1 MIIIGLFSSI
11 GSAIGG
17 IASTIIGGNQNKKEA
32 EKNRDWQ
39 EEMSNT
45 SVQRRMEDLREA
57 GLNPL
62 LAVNSASA
70 GASTPSGAQANID
83 TTGIHSGINNGF
95 QLALQ
100 AKNIEAEVDKKRAET
115 DATRD
120 KMITEELNR
129 QGMSLDNLG
138 KEKGLRTEELRQNY
152 LNAQTDNERA
162 KILTEFARRN
172 NIDQNT
178 RNQLQN
184 QLDMIF
190 DLNVKKMNPALTRE
204 GLEDSHE
211 ANLYSNPSRFIA
223 VTNKRAERAVT
234 SRFKGDPVKSIIK
247 SMLPSNA
254 QGVKVKTIRG
264 GSRTRW
270 KP

>member
-17 IASTIIGGNQNKKEA
+17 IGSSIVSGIFNKGEA
-32 EKNRDWQ
+32 EKNREFQ
-39 EEMSNT
+39 QQMSDT
-45 SVQRRMEDLREA
+45 SIQRRMADLREA

-62 LAVNSASA
+62 LATSSASA
-70 GASTPSGAQANID
+70 GASTPAGAQANID
-83 TTGIHSGINNGF
+83 TSGIHSGINNGF

-129 QGMSLDNLG
+129 QGMALDNLG

-162 KILTEFARRN
+162 KIMTEFARRN

-190 DLNVKKMNPALTRE
+190 DLNVKKMNPALSRE

-211 ANLYSNPSRFIA
+211 ADLYRNPTSSLA
-223 VTNKRAERAVT
+223 VTNKRAERVVK
-234 SRFKGDPVKSIIK
+234 SKFKGDPVKNILK

-254 QGVKVKTIRG
+254 QGVKVKTVRG
-264 GSRTRW
+264 GYRAR
-270 KP
+270 

>member
-17 IASTIIGGNQNKKEA
+17 IGSSIVGGIFNKNEA

-45 SVQRRMEDLREA
+45 SIQRRMADLKEA

-62 LAVNSASA
+62 LATNSASA

-129 QGMSLDNLG
+129 QGMALDNLG
-138 KEKGLRTEELRQNY
+138 KEKGLRTEDLRQNY

-162 KILTEFARRN
+162 KIMTEFARRN

-190 DLNVKKMNPALTRE
+190 DLNVKKMNPALSRE
-204 GLEDSHE
+204 GLEDIHH
-211 ANLYSNPSRFIA
+211 ANLNSGPFKTGA
-223 VTNKRAERAVT
+223 TFLNKTLKNANNRMKNAPIKT
-234 SRFKGDPVKSIIK
+234 KIIK
-247 SMLPSNA
+247 TSIPSNA
-254 QGVKVKTIRG
+254 RG
-264 GSRTRW
+264 IKNGGGAF
-270 KP
+270 

>member
-17 IASTIIGGNQNKKEA
+17 IGSSIVGGIFNKNEA

-45 SVQRRMEDLREA
+45 SIQRRMADLREA

-62 LAVNSASA
+62 LATNSASA

-129 QGMSLDNLG
+129 QGMALDNLG
-138 KEKGLRTEELRQNY
+138 KEKGLRTEELKQNY
-152 LNAQTDNERA
+152 LSAQTDNERA
-162 KILTEFARRN
+162 RILTEYARRN

-178 RNQLQN
+178 MNQIQQ
-184 QLDMIF
+184 QLGMIF
-190 DLNVKKMNPALTRE
+190 DLNVKKMNPALSRE

-211 ANLYSNPSRFIA
+211 ADLYNNPTRAIA
-223 VTNKRAERAVT
+223 VTNKRAERAIKGK
-234 SRFKGDPVKSIIK
+234 FKGDPVKDILK
-247 SMLPSNA
+247 SMLPGNA
-254 QGVKVKTIRG
+254 QGVKVKTVRG
-264 GSRTRW
+264 GYRAR
-270 KP
+270 

>member
-1 MIIIGLFSSI
+1 MIIIGLFSGI
-11 GSAIGG
+11 TKGITGALGG

-45 SVQRRMEDLREA
+45 SVQRRMADLKEA

-83 TTGIHSGINNGF
+83 TSGIHSGINNGL

-100 AKNIEAEVDKKRAET
+100 QKSIEAEVDKKRAET

-138 KEKGLRTEELRQNY
+138 KEKGLRTEDLRQNY
-152 LNAQTDNERA
+152 INAQTDGERA
-162 KILTEFARRN
+162 RILTEFARKN

-178 RNQLQN
+178 RNQLQS

-190 DLNVKKMNPALTRE
+190 DLNVKKMNPALSRE
-204 GLEDSHE
+204 GLEDTHN
-211 ANLYSNPSRFIA
+211 ANMYGNPFKTGATFLNKTLRNTKDRMKNMPVKTKIIKTSNPSNAR
-223 VTNKRAERAVT
+223 
-234 SRFKGDPVKSIIK
+234 GIK
-247 SMLPSNA
+247 N
-254 QGVKVKTIRG
+254 G
-264 GSRTRW
+264 GGAF
-270 KP
+270 